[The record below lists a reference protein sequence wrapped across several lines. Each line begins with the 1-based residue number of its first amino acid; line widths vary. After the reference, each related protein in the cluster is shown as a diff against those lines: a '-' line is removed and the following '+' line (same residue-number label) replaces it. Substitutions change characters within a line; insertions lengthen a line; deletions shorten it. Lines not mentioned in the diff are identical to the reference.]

1 MPIIKSAKKRVK
13 IAAKRTLRNREWKA
27 KLKTAIKEFEKIV
40 DEGNASAA
48 QDKLSQAI
56 KVIDKA
62 AGKGIIH
69 KNNAARKKSRLTKL
83 YNQIA

>member
-13 IAAKRTLRNREWKA
+13 IAAKKTLRNKEWKT
-27 KLKTAIKEFEKIV
+27 KLKTSIKAFEKILE
-40 DEGNASAA
+40 EGDASAA
-48 QDKLSQAI
+48 QDKLNQAI

-62 AGKGIIH
+62 ASKGVIH

>member
-27 KLKTAIKEFEKIV
+27 KLKTAIKDFEKIV

>member
-13 IAAKRTLRNREWKA
+13 IAAKRTLRNREWKV